1 MYCLNLRRVLLPTQ
15 KMWKFF
21 STKLQINFHKVLNR
35 SKVIK
40 KAKNPNPLCIKK
52 LAPSL
57 VFRVQFKTKRSNNK
71 FKYKSKFR
79 PTLKFHKKSAPVYID
94 QLFIEN
100 ISDSVVKN
108 NFGQTSMITT
118 KKKEHKQVCITET
131 EQGEII
137 HEGESSS
144 SSSSV
149 TNDEMWES
157 LTLASPQLHCINE
170 RAEEFIAKFRA
181 DMLRQENM
189 LIQRL

>member
-1 MYCLNLRRVLLPTQ
+1 MYCLNLRRVLLPTR
-15 KMWKFF
+15 KMWRFF

-35 SKVIK
+35 SKAIK
-40 KAKNPNPLCIKK
+40 KSKNPNPLCIKK
-52 LAPSL
+52 LAPSP

-71 FKYKSKFR
+71 FKHKSKFR

-100 ISDSVVKN
+100 MSDSVVKN
-108 NFGQTSMITT
+108 NFTQTSVITT
-118 KKKEHKQVCITET
+118 KKEHKQVCITET
-131 EQGEII
+131 EQDEII
-137 HEGESSS
+137 HEGESSSS

-157 LTLASPQLHCINE
+157 LALASPQLHCINE

>member
-1 MYCLNLRRVLLPTQ
+1 MCFSNSNTMSCLNLRRVLLPTR

-40 KAKNPNPLCIKK
+40 KSKNPNPLFIKK
-52 LAPSL
+52 LAPSC

-71 FKYKSKFR
+71 FKHKSKSR
-79 PTLKFHKKSAPVYID
+79 STLKYHKKSAPVYID
-94 QLFIEN
+94 QLFIDN
-100 ISDSVVKN
+100 ISVEKD
-108 NFGQTSMITT
+108 NFAQTNMITT
-118 KKKEHKQVCITET
+118 NNKQVCIMET
-131 EQGEII
+131 EQDEII

-144 SSSSV
+144 SI

-170 RAEEFIAKFRA
+170 RAEEFITKFRA

-189 LIQRL
+189 LIHR

>member
-1 MYCLNLRRVLLPTQ
+1 MYCLNLRRVLLPTR

-40 KAKNPNPLCIKK
+40 KSKNPNPLCIKK
-52 LAPSL
+52 LAPSPA
-57 VFRVQFKTKRSNNK
+57 FRVQFKTKRSNNK

-79 PTLKFHKKSAPVYID
+79 PTLKFQKKSAPVYID

-131 EQGEII
+131 EQDEII

-144 SSSSV
+144 SSSV
-149 TNDEMWES
+149 TNDELWES